1 MLRSREAWREGIF
14 PRLFGM
20 MTDRSCVL
28 PLVFVCTGVLASKWK
43 GYGFVLTIDFDI
55 AVSLFLCSV
64 VQVPWLYAWGMRNGR
79 TVCIY
84 IFTG

>member
-1 MLRSREAWREGIF
+1 
-14 PRLFGM
+14 M

-43 GYGFVLTIDFDI
+43 GYGFVLTVDFDI

-64 VQVPWLYAWGMRNGR
+64 VQVL
-79 TVCIY
+79 
-84 IFTG
+84 